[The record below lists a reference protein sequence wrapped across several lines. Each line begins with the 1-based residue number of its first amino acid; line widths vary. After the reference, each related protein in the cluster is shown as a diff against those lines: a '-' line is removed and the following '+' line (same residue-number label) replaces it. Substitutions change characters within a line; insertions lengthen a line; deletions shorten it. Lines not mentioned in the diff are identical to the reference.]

1 LTDVDATPLT
11 ALEPILAKLSR
22 AQLGFLRAADAIPT
36 ENWKTC
42 PRAGSWSAAELV
54 AHVCIV
60 ERAIIATSGKILQK
74 SPKRIPLLRRFHL
87 PFILAESRIVR
98 LKSPL
103 PLDANLIGEKQPM
116 LSELQRV
123 RQETLQFIERIKERD
138 LGAYR
143 WRHPFLGSLN
153 GYEWLL
159 LVASHQI
166 RHEKQMWEIG
176 QCLPKAVGTLQK

>member
-1 LTDVDATPLT
+1 MKALGRIVD
-11 ALEPILAKLSR
+11 KLSR
-22 AQLGFLRAADAIPT
+22 AQRGFLRAADSIPADHWMT
-36 ENWKTC
+36 S
-42 PRAGSWSAAELV
+42 PGAGAWSAAELV

-60 ERAIIATSGKILQK
+60 ERAIIATSDKILQK
-74 SPKRIPLLRRFHL
+74 SPKRIPLLKRFHL

-98 LKSPL
+98 FKSPL
-103 PLDANLIGEKQPM
+103 PLDANLIREKQAM
-116 LSELQRV
+116 IDDLQQV
-123 RQETLQFIERIKERD
+123 RRETLQFIERIKERD

-166 RHEKQMWEIG
+166 RHQKQLWKISG
-176 QCLPKAVGTLQK
+176 RLPKVIASLQK